1 MGVRMMV
8 AVIDVRRLVERPMA
22 MLFLILCLLPI
33 MGTADE
39 PAPRARDLGI
49 PFGGTH
55 GPLNAITDVP
65 GVTVGH
71 STVIED
77 HQNGSVARTGVTA
90 ILPRGED
97 SVMLPAFAGTA
108 VLNGAGEM
116 TGTIWVEASG
126 FLEGPVMLTS
136 TQSVGM
142 VFEETIKWRVNKA
155 PPDVTS
161 YNWSDPVVAETW
173 GGELNDENGFYVRP
187 QHVIEAIESAKSG
200 PVAEGNVGGGTGMT
214 CYDFKCGIGTAS
226 RVVATVDGEFTVGAL
241 VQANYGW
248 REILQVA
255 GVLVGREMPVD
266 RAADARTPPDA
277 EMGSII
283 VVIATDAPLLPH
295 QLKRVAT
302 RAGLGIARVGG
313 MASNGSGDIFIAF
326 STANP
331 RELRAGT
338 NLSVRLLGNENIT
351 PVFSGAV
358 LATEEA
364 IVNALVAAK
373 TMTGV
378 RGRTVEAIDHE
389 ALRSV
394 LRKYNRLEEPR

>member
-1 MGVRMMV
+1 MKNV
-8 AVIDVRRLVERPMA
+8 LV
-22 MLFLILCLLPI
+22 FFCLLPLAI
-33 MGTADE
+33 FAADA
-39 PAPRARDLGI
+39 PPRARDLGV
-49 PFGGTH
+49 PFDGAP

-71 STVIED
+71 ATIIED
-77 HQNGSVARTGVTA
+77 YENGSAARTGVTA
-90 ILPRGED
+90 ILPRGME
-97 SVMLPAFAGTA
+97 SVMLPVFGGTA

-126 FLEGPVMLTS
+126 FLEGPVMITT

-142 VFEETIKWRVNKA
+142 VFEETIKWRVRHA
-155 PPDVTS
+155 DPDVTG
-161 YNWSDPVVAETW
+161 YAWSDPVVAETW
-173 GGELNDENGFYVRP
+173 GGQLNDENGFYVRP
-187 QHVIEAIESAKSG
+187 EHVVAAIESAKSG

-214 CYDFKCGIGTAS
+214 CYQFKCGIGTAS
-226 RVVATVDGEFTVGAL
+226 RVVKTVDGDFTVGAL

-248 REILQVA
+248 RNILQIA
-255 GVLVGREMPVD
+255 GVPVGREIPLEQV
-266 RAADARTPPDA
+266 ADVRTPPGD

-331 RELRAGT
+331 RELRSGT
-338 NLSVRLLGNENIT
+338 NLSARLLGNEHVT

-364 IVNALVAAK
+364 IVNALVAAR
-373 TMTGV
+373 TMSGFQGT
-378 RGRTVEAIDHE
+378 TIEAIDHAALKS
-389 ALRSV
+389 ALR
-394 LRKYNRLEEPR
+394 KFNRLEESP

>member
-1 MGVRMMV
+1 M
-8 AVIDVRRLVERPMA
+8 
-22 MLFLILCLLPI
+22 LPI
-33 MGTADE
+33 AVCAADE
-39 PAPRARDLGI
+39 QPRARDLGI
-49 PFGGTH
+49 PFDGKP

-71 STVIED
+71 ATVIED
-77 HQNGSVARTGVTA
+77 YDNGSAARTGVTA

-97 SVMLPAFAGTA
+97 SVMLPVFGGTA

-126 FLEGPVMLTS
+126 FLEGPVMITT

-142 VFEETIKWRVNKA
+142 VFEETIKWRVKHA
-155 PPDVTS
+155 ERDVTG
-161 YNWSDPVVAETW
+161 YAWSDPVVAETW
-173 GGELNDENGFYVRP
+173 GGRLNDENGFYVRP
-187 QHVIEAIESAKSG
+187 EHVIAAIESAQSG
-200 PVAEGNVGGGTGMT
+200 PVAEGNVGGGTGMV
-214 CYDFKCGIGTAS
+214 CYQFKCGIGTAS
-226 RVVATVDGEFTVGAL
+226 RAVATVDGEFTVGVL

-255 GVLVGREMPVD
+255 GVPVGREIPVD
-266 RAADARTPPDA
+266 QVADVRTPMDD
-277 EMGSII
+277 ERGSII

-313 MASNGSGDIFIAF
+313 MASNGSGDIFVAF

-331 RELRAGT
+331 QELRAGT
-338 NLSVRLLGNENIT
+338 NLSVRLLGNEHIT

-364 IVNALVAAK
+364 IVNALVAAR
-373 TMTGV
+373 TMTGFE
-378 RGRTVEAIDHE
+378 GTTIEAIDHE
-389 ALRSV
+389 ALRSA
-394 LRKYNRLEEPR
+394 LQKYNRLEETQ

>member
-1 MGVRMMV
+1 LKQIV
-8 AVIDVRRLVERPMA
+8 L
-22 MLFLILCLLPI
+22 LICLLPI
-33 MGTADE
+33 VGIADD
-39 PAPRARDLGI
+39 ATPRARDLGV
-49 PFGGTH
+49 PFDGKP

-71 STVIED
+71 STIIED
-77 HQNGSVARTGVTA
+77 HENGSAARTGVTA
-90 ILPRGED
+90 ILPRGKD
-97 SVMLPAFAGTA
+97 SVMLPVFGGTA

-136 TQSVGM
+136 THSVGM

-155 PPDVTS
+155 APDPTG
-161 YNWSDPVVAETW
+161 YAWSDPVVAETW
-173 GGELNDENGFYVRP
+173 GGRLNDENGFYVRP
-187 QHVIEAIESAKSG
+187 QHVVEAIETAKSG
-200 PVAEGNVGGGTGMT
+200 AVAEGNVGGGTGMV
-214 CYDFKCGIGTAS
+214 CYQFKCGIGTAS
-226 RVVATVDGEFTVGAL
+226 RVVATVDGEFTVGVL

-248 REILQVA
+248 RDILQIA
-255 GVLVGREMPVD
+255 GVPVGREIPVEQV
-266 RAADARTPPDA
+266 AASRTPMND

-283 VVIATDAPLLPH
+283 VAIATDAPLLPH

-338 NLSVRLLGNENIT
+338 NLSVRFLGNEHIT

-364 IVNALVAAK
+364 IVNALVAARS
-373 TMTGV
+373 MTGFE
-378 RGRTVEAIDHE
+378 GTTIEAINHAE
-389 ALRSV
+389 LRSA
-394 LRKYNRLEEPR
+394 LRKYNRLEEAQ

>member
-1 MGVRMMV
+1 VSTRIQNLFSIFLGVV
-8 AVIDVRRLVERPMA
+8 LAAACHAQDTP
-22 MLFLILCLLPI
+22 
-33 MGTADE
+33 
-39 PAPRARDLGI
+39 PRARDLGI
-49 PFGGTH
+49 PFEGTP

-71 STVIED
+71 ATVIAD
-77 HQNGSVARTGVTA
+77 YDNGSAARTGVTA
-90 ILPRGED
+90 ILPRGQG
-97 SVMLPAFAGTA
+97 SIMTPVFAGTA

-116 TGTIWVEASG
+116 TGTIWVRASG

-136 TQSVGM
+136 TQSVGT
-142 VFEETIKWRVNKA
+142 VFEETIKWRVTHA
-155 PPDVTS
+155 ERDVTG
-161 YNWSDPVVAETW
+161 YAWSDPVVAETW

-187 QHVIEAIESAKSG
+187 EHVYAAIEGAKAG
-200 PVAEGNVGGGTGMT
+200 PVEEGGVGGGTGMT

-226 RVVATVDGEFTVGAL
+226 RIVETADGTYTVAAL

-248 REILQVA
+248 RELLQIA
-255 GVLVGREMPVD
+255 GVPVGRELPLAAAAEARMPIED
-266 RAADARTPPDA
+266 

-295 QLKRVAT
+295 QLDRVAT

-326 STANP
+326 STANN

-338 NLSVRLLGNENIT
+338 DLSVRLMGNENLT
-351 PVFSGAV
+351 PIFVGAV

-364 IVNALVAAK
+364 IVNALVAAR
-373 TMTGV
+373 TMTGFQ
-378 RGRTVEAIDHE
+378 GNTVEAIDHD
-389 ALRSV
+389 ALV
-394 LRKYNRLEEPR
+394 ELLRKYNRLATD

>member
-1 MGVRMMV
+1 MSDDG
-8 AVIDVRRLVERPMA
+8 
-22 MLFLILCLLPI
+22 
-33 MGTADE
+33 
-39 PAPRARDLGI
+39 APRARDLGI
-49 PFGGTH
+49 PFDGASGQ
-55 GPLNAITDVP
+55 LNAITDVP

-71 STVIED
+71 STIIED
-77 HQNGSVARTGVTA
+77 HENGSAARTGVTA

-97 SVMLPAFAGTA
+97 SVMLPVFGGTA

-155 PPDVTS
+155 GPDPTG
-161 YNWSDPVVAETW
+161 YAWSDPVVAETW
-173 GGELNDENGFYVRP
+173 GGELNNENGFYVRP
-187 QHVIEAIESAKSG
+187 EHVIEAIESAKSG
-200 PVAEGNVGGGTGMT
+200 PVGEGNVGGGTGMT

-226 RVVATVDGEFTVGAL
+226 RVVKTVDGEFTVGVL

-248 REILQVA
+248 RDTLLIA
-255 GVLVGREMPVD
+255 GVPVGKEIPVEQLADNRMPMGD
-266 RAADARTPPDA
+266 

-283 VVIATDAPLLPH
+283 VVIGTDAPLLPH

-331 RELRAGT
+331 RELRSGT
-338 NLSVRLLGNENIT
+338 GLSARFHGNEHIT
-351 PVFSGAV
+351 PVFIGAV

-373 TMTGV
+373 TMTGLN
-378 RGRTVEAIDHE
+378 GTTIEAINHE
-389 ALRSV
+389 ALRSA
-394 LRKYNRLEEPR
+394 LSKYNRLEDSQ